1 MLSLH
6 NVFFQ
11 ELLSQKL
18 HNLARSADAATAICS
33 GMADN
38 SRADG
43 EMDMLDVQL
52 FHQPTLRQLLNS
64 EALAEAQV
72 IYGDDLIDRPVVQVV
87 ASLSPP
93 PRAGSLAVCRMES
106 VLGVEATSLKGLSA
120 LAVIKQTNSES
131 LPAINPASTA
141 VPNPSPLTLGVDVAL
156 KRITKLCKDEEVPL
170 VLIPGFGDPSQVAE
184 DVRIA
189 FLRELKLSSA
199 RLHSALLS
207 LLLDEG
213 LEGLVEEV
221 SNRLNRPVV
230 VETVDFK
237 VLASRNMGSTPASQ
251 QRFLAEEASK
261 AVRRRFSSHEKLH
274 NQDICLS
281 PLKVGRRLVLPILLS
296 DSLVGFIAVMVRP
309 NDDLEMVG
317 EYLQAAALAAMVEF
331 SQRRRDGSVFTVT
344 QQSLL
349 KDLLSGNSLSASDQ
363 ERLERH
369 YGFDLCDGLLMFAV
383 ESTVTGSGSTKNF
396 PEDGFASTEIEG
408 TRVFVVPFLEKTG
421 TTWQKEAQLLIDKI
435 KASIGGSENF
445 RIQLGAARTAQTIL
459 DLPEAYREAR
469 QALIIGSMVH
479 GDNDFVIGYGELGI
493 KRLLYLMI
501 DHPELERFYEE
512 NLAPLEAYDTE
523 WESELVP
530 SLRVYLEQGANLN
543 SAARALFIHRHTLR
557 YRLEQIADIL
567 KVDIDSQEVLLN
579 LQIAYLIRDMKNN
592 IRGKGRS

>member
-1 MLSLH
+1 
-6 NVFFQ
+6 
-11 ELLSQKL
+11 
-18 HNLARSADAATAICS
+18 
-33 GMADN
+33 
-38 SRADG
+38 
-43 EMDMLDVQL
+43 MLDVQL

-72 IYGDDLIDRPVVQVV
+72 VFGDDLVDRPIVQVI
-87 ASLSPP
+87 ANLSPTS
-93 PRAGSLAVCRMES
+93 RVGSMAVCRLDA
-106 VLGVEATSLKGLSA
+106 VLGLEGSDLKGLSA
-120 LAVIKQTNSES
+120 LALIKHTSSES
-131 LPAINPASTA
+131 QSSVAPSSSA
-141 VPNPSPLTLGVDVAL
+141 VPNAPILNLGVDVVL
-156 KRITKLCKDEEVPL
+156 KRVVKLCQEEEIPL
-170 VLIPGFGDPSQVAE
+170 VLIPSFGDPNQIVE
-184 DVRIA
+184 DVRLA

-213 LEGLVEEV
+213 LDGLVEEI

-230 VETVDFK
+230 VETADFK
-237 VLASRNMGSTPASQ
+237 VLASRNMGATPVSQ
-251 QRFLAEEASK
+251 QRFLSEESSK
-261 AVRRRFSSHEKLH
+261 AVRRRISSHEKLH

-296 DSLVGFIAVMVRP
+296 DSLVGFIAVMVRA
-309 NDDLEMVG
+309 NDDLEMTG
-317 EYLQAAALAAMVEF
+317 EYLQAAALAVMVEF
-331 SQRRRDGSVFTVT
+331 SQRRRDGSVFPIT

-363 ERLERH
+363 ERFERH

-383 ESTVTGSGSTKNF
+383 ESDVTGAGVNKNF

-408 TRVFVVPFLEKTG
+408 TRVFVVPFFEKTG
-421 TTWQKEAQLLIDKI
+421 TTWQQEAQMLSDKI
-435 KASIGGSENF
+435 KTAAGVPKMLKV
-445 RIQLGAARTAQTIL
+445 QVGAARVAQTIL
-459 DLPEAYREAR
+459 DLPEAYIEAR

-512 NLAPLEAYDTE
+512 NLAPLESYDAE

-530 SLRVYLEQGANLN
+530 SLRVYLEQGVNLN

-592 IRGKGRS
+592 IRGKNRN

>member
-1 MLSLH
+1 
-6 NVFFQ
+6 
-11 ELLSQKL
+11 
-18 HNLARSADAATAICS
+18 
-33 GMADN
+33 
-38 SRADG
+38 
-43 EMDMLDVQL
+43 MLDAQL

-72 IYGDDLIDRPVVQVV
+72 LYGDDLIDRPVVQVV
-87 ASLSPP
+87 ASLTPA
-93 PRAGSLAVCRMES
+93 PRAGSLAVCRMETL
-106 VLGVEATSLKGLSA
+106 VGLEAAALDGLSA
-120 LAVIKQTNSES
+120 LVIIKQSSSES
-131 LPAINPASTA
+131 LPPITPSSTA
-141 VPNPSPLTLGVDVAL
+141 VPQPAPLGLGIDVAL
-156 KRITKLCKDEEVPL
+156 KRITKLCSDEEIPL
-170 VLIPGFGDPSQVAE
+170 ILIPGFGDSAQIAE

-213 LEGLVEEV
+213 LDGVVEEI

-230 VETVDFK
+230 IETADFK
-237 VLASRNMGSTPASQ
+237 VLASRNMGATPASQ
-251 QRFLAEEASK
+251 QRMLAEEASK
-261 AVRRRFSSHEKLH
+261 AMRRRFSSHEKLH
-274 NQDICLS
+274 NQDIVLS

-296 DSLVGFIAVMVRP
+296 DALVGFIAVMVRP
-309 NDDLEMVG
+309 NDDTEMIS

-349 KDLLSGNSLSASDQ
+349 KDLLTGNTLSASDQ
-363 ERLERH
+363 ERFERH

-383 ESTVTGSGSTKNF
+383 ESAATRGGATKSF
-396 PEDGFASTEIEG
+396 SEDGFASTEIEG
-408 TRVFVVPFLEKTG
+408 TRVFVVPFFEKSG
-421 TTWQKEAQLLIDKI
+421 TTWQIEAQNLAGKI
-435 KASIGGSENF
+435 KEFAGGTEKVKVQIGAS
-445 RIQLGAARTAQTIL
+445 RTAQTIL

-469 QALIIGSMVH
+469 QALIIGSMVN
-479 GDNDFVIGYGELGI
+479 GDNDFIIGYGELGI

-501 DHPELERFYEE
+501 DHPELDRFYEE

-523 WESELVP
+523 WESELVE

-579 LQIAYLIRDMKNN
+579 LQIAFLIRDMKNN
-592 IRGKGRS
+592 VRGKGRP

>member
-1 MLSLH
+1 
-6 NVFFQ
+6 
-11 ELLSQKL
+11 
-18 HNLARSADAATAICS
+18 
-33 GMADN
+33 
-38 SRADG
+38 
-43 EMDMLDVQL
+43 MLDVQL

-64 EALAEAQV
+64 EAMAEAQV
-72 IYGDDLIDRPVVQVV
+72 VYGDDLIDRPVVQVV
-87 ASLSPP
+87 VNLAPS
-93 PRAGSLAVCRMES
+93 PRAGSLAVCRLEAI
-106 VLGVEATSLKGLSA
+106 LGVEADSLKGLSA
-120 LAVIKQTNSES
+120 LAVIKHTNSDNFAPMAPVS
-131 LPAINPASTA
+131 GA
-141 VPNPSPLTLGVDVAL
+141 VPNPNPTPLLGVDVAL
-156 KRITKLCKDEEVPL
+156 KRISKLCKDEEIPL
-170 VLIPGFGDPSQVAE
+170 IVIPGFGDPSQVAE

-199 RLHSALLS
+199 RLHSAFLS

-213 LEGLVEEV
+213 VEGLVEEI

-230 VETVDFK
+230 VETADFK

-251 QRFLAEEASK
+251 QRFLSDEASK
-261 AVRRRFSSHEKLH
+261 AVRRRISSHEKQH

-296 DSLVGFIAVMVRP
+296 DTLVGFIAVMIRP
-309 NDDLEMVG
+309 NDDTEVVG

-369 YGFDLCDGLLMFAV
+369 YGFDLCDGLLVFAV
-383 ESTVTGSGSTKNF
+383 ESTGSSAASTKNF

-408 TRVFVVPFLEKTG
+408 TRVFVVPILEKTG
-421 TTWQKEAQLLIDKI
+421 TTWQDEAQVLIGKI
-435 KASIGGSENF
+435 KNSIGASESF
-445 RIQLGAARTAQTIL
+445 KIQIGAARMAPTIL

-469 QALIIGSMVH
+469 QALIIGSMLH
-479 GDNDFVIGYGELGI
+479 GENDFVIGYGDLGI

-512 NLAPLEAYDTE
+512 NLAPLESYDTE
-523 WESELVP
+523 WESELVE
-530 SLRVYLEQGANLN
+530 SLRIYLAQGANLN

-579 LQIAYLIRDMKNN
+579 LQIAFLIRDMKYN

>member
-1 MLSLH
+1 M
-6 NVFFQ
+6 
-11 ELLSQKL
+11 
-18 HNLARSADAATAICS
+18 ARW
-33 GMADN
+33 
-38 SRADG
+38 
-43 EMDMLDVQL
+43 DMLDVQL

-64 EALAEAQV
+64 EALSEAQV
-72 IYGDDLIDRPVVQVV
+72 IYGDDLIDRPIVQVV
-87 ASLSPP
+87 ATLTPL
-93 PRAGSLAVCRMES
+93 PRAGSLAVCRLES
-106 VLGVEATSLKGLSA
+106 VLGVEASDVKGLAA
-120 LAVIKQTNSES
+120 LAIIKQSNSES
-131 LPAINPASTA
+131 LSSVTPVSTA
-141 VPNPSPLTLGVDVAL
+141 VPSPSPLNLGVDVAF
-156 KRITKLCKDEEVPL
+156 KRITKLCTDAEIPL
-170 VLIPGFGDPSQVAE
+170 VLIPAFGDPSQVAD

-230 VETVDFK
+230 VETADFK
-237 VLASRNMGSTPASQ
+237 VLASRNMGATPASQ
-251 QRFLAEEASK
+251 QRLLAEEASK
-261 AVRRRFSSHEKLH
+261 AVRRRFASHEKLH

-296 DSLVGFIAVMVRP
+296 DSLVGYIAVMVRT
-309 NDDLEMVG
+309 NDDLEMIG

-349 KDLLSGNSLSASDQ
+349 KDLLAGNTLSASDQ

-383 ESTVTGSGSTKNF
+383 ESNVTGSTMKSIA
-396 PEDGFASTEIEG
+396 EDGFASTEIEG
-408 TRVFVVPFLEKTG
+408 TRVFVVPILEKSG
-421 TTWQKEAQLLIDKI
+421 TTWQTEAQTLIQKI
-435 KASIGGSENF
+435 KASGGAAENS
-445 RIQLGAARTAQTIL
+445 RIQIGAARTVQTIL
-459 DLPEAYREAR
+459 DLQEAYREAR